1 MAIKKDSKV
10 IKLNSSRGIL
20 GVDRKYM
27 IIAIIIA
34 IGIGLFLAFRPNA
47 YKISMN
53 GEFIGAIKDKRV
65 IEGAKDTV
73 ITQLKSLYGTEV
85 EFEEDLEV
93 ERYRAKKKDY
103 IDQSYLI
110 SCMRSKMDI
119 LIGFKEIFIEGESV
133 GIVASQADVETLKD
147 ELKKKYYGDK
157 EIEVEFGKEVE
168 VKDVFAKEED
178 LISMDKLVQKC
189 ATTTPKSITYTVQA
203 GDTLSGIASKYNTTI
218 ESIINANKGFSNQ
231 TVLQLGQVINAN
243 INEALL
249 PLNIVESK
257 NVVDTNAENTENVGD
272 NNSTDN
278 AENTQLEDQKIES
291 TS

>member
-1 MAIKKDSKV
+1 MAIRKDSKV
-10 IKLNSSRGIL
+10 IKLNSSRGIF
-20 GVDRKYM
+20 GVDKRGM
-27 IIAIIIA
+27 IIAIIVA
-34 IGIGLFLAFRPNA
+34 IVIGLFLAFKPNA

-110 SCMRSKMDI
+110 SSMRNKMDI
-119 LIGFKEIFIEGESV
+119 LIGFKEIFVEGESV
-133 GIVASQADVETLKD
+133 GIVASQAEVETLKD

-157 EIEVEFGKEVE
+157 EVEVEFGKQVE

-189 ATTTPKSITYTVQA
+189 STTTPKSITYTVQP

-218 ESIINANKGFSNQ
+218 DSIISANKGFSSQ

-249 PLNIVESK
+249 PLTIVESK
-257 NVVDTNAENTENVGD
+257 QAADTDADSTQSEEQKAEG
-272 NNSTDN
+272 
-278 AENTQLEDQKIES
+278 

>member
-1 MAIKKDSKV
+1 MAIRKDSKV
-10 IKLNSSRGIL
+10 IKLSSSRGIL

-85 EFEEDLEV
+85 EFEEDLEI

-119 LIGFKEIFIEGESV
+119 LIGFKEIFVEGESV

-157 EIEVEFGKEVE
+157 EIEVEFGKQVE

-189 ATTTPKSITYTVQA
+189 STTTPKSITYTVQP

-218 ESIINANKGFSNQ
+218 ESIISANKGFSSQ

-257 NVVDTNAENTENVGD
+257 NVVDTNAENTENAGD
-272 NNSTDN
+272 NHSTDN
-278 AENTQLEDQKIES
+278 TQSENQKAES

>member
-1 MAIKKDSKV
+1 MAIKRDSKV
-10 IKLNSSRGIL
+10 IRLNNPKGIF
-20 GVDRKYM
+20 GVDRRVM
-27 IIAIIIA
+27 TIAIIVAA
-34 IGIGLFLAFRPNA
+34 IIGLLLAFMPNA

-85 EFEEDLEV
+85 KFEEELEIQ
-93 ERYRAKKKDY
+93 RYRAKKKDY

-110 SCMRSKMDI
+110 SCMRKKMDV
-119 LIGFKEIFIEGESV
+119 LIGFKELLIDGESV
-133 GIVASQADVETLKD
+133 GIIASDQDVQTLKN
-147 ELKKKYYGDK
+147 ELKKRYYGNSDV
-157 EIEVEFGKEVE
+157 EVEFGKKVE
-168 VKDVFAKEED
+168 VKDIFAKEDD

-218 ESIINANKGFSNQ
+218 ESIISANEGFTSQ
-231 TVLQLGQVINAN
+231 TVLQVGQTINAN

-249 PLNIVESK
+249 PLEIVEVHHTADADTDVE
-257 NVVDTNAENTENVGD
+257 NVNTE
-272 NNSTDN
+272 
-278 AENTQLEDQKIES
+278 A
-291 TS
+291 

>member
-1 MAIKKDSKV
+1 MAIRKDSKV

-119 LIGFKEIFIEGESV
+119 LIGFKEIFVEGESV
-133 GIVASQADVETLKD
+133 GIVASEADVETLKD

-218 ESIINANKGFSNQ
+218 ESIINANKGFSSQ

-257 NVVDTNAENTENVGD
+257 NVVDTNAENTENAGN

-278 AENTQLEDQKIES
+278 AENTQLEDQKVES

>member
-1 MAIKKDSKV
+1 MAIRRDSKV

-20 GVDRKYM
+20 GVDRRYM
-27 IIAIIIA
+27 IIAIIVA
-34 IGIGLFLAFRPNA
+34 SVIGLFLAFKPNA

-85 EFEEDLEV
+85 KFEEDLEV

-119 LIGFKEIFIEGESV
+119 LIGFKEVFVEGESV
-133 GIVASQADVETLKD
+133 GIVASEADVETLKD

-157 EIEVEFGKEVE
+157 EIEVEFGKQVE
-168 VKDVFAKEED
+168 VKDIFAKEED

-218 ESIINANKGFSNQ
+218 DSIISANKGFSSQ

-249 PLNIVESK
+249 PLNIIESK
-257 NVVDTNAENTENVGD
+257 NVVDTNAEPTENAGD

-278 AENTQLEDQKIES
+278 AENTQS
-291 TS
+291 

>member
-1 MAIKKDSKV
+1 MAIRRDSKV

-20 GVDRKYM
+20 GVDRRHM
-27 IIAIIIA
+27 IIAIIVA
-34 IGIGLFLAFRPNA
+34 SVIGLFLAFRPNA

-85 EFEEDLEV
+85 KFEEDLEV

-119 LIGFKEIFIEGESV
+119 LIGFKEVFVEGESV
-133 GIVASQADVETLKD
+133 GIVASQADVETLKN

-157 EIEVEFGKEVE
+157 EIEVEFGKQVE
-168 VKDVFAKEED
+168 VKDIFAKEED

-218 ESIINANKGFSNQ
+218 ESIISANKGFSSQ

-257 NVVDTNAENTENVGD
+257 NVVDTNAEPVENAGD

-278 AENTQLEDQKIES
+278 AENTQS
-291 TS
+291 

>member
-1 MAIKKDSKV
+1 MAIRKDSKV
-10 IKLNSSRGIL
+10 IKLNSSRGIF
-20 GVDRKYM
+20 GVDKRGM
-27 IIAIIIA
+27 IIAIIVA
-34 IGIGLFLAFRPNA
+34 IVIGLFLAFKPNA

-110 SCMRSKMDI
+110 SSMRSKMDI
-119 LIGFKEIFIEGESV
+119 LIGFKEIFVEGESV
-133 GIVASQADVETLKD
+133 GIVASQAEVETLKD

-157 EIEVEFGKEVE
+157 EVEVEFGKQVE

-189 ATTTPKSITYTVQA
+189 STTTPKSITYTVQP

-218 ESIINANKGFSNQ
+218 DSIISANKGFSSQ

-249 PLNIVESK
+249 PLTIVESK
-257 NVVDTNAENTENVGD
+257 QVADTDA
-272 NNSTDN
+272 
-278 AENTQLEDQKIES
+278 ES
-291 TS
+291 TQSEEQKVEGTS

>member
-1 MAIKKDSKV
+1 MAIRKDSKV
-10 IKLNSSRGIL
+10 IKLNSSRGIF
-20 GVDRKYM
+20 GVDKRGM
-27 IIAIIIA
+27 IIAIIVA
-34 IGIGLFLAFRPNA
+34 IVIGLFLAFKPNA

-110 SCMRSKMDI
+110 SSMRSKMDI
-119 LIGFKEIFIEGESV
+119 LIGFKEIFVEGESV
-133 GIVASQADVETLKD
+133 GIVASQAEVETLKD

-157 EIEVEFGKEVE
+157 EVEVEFGKQVE

-189 ATTTPKSITYTVQA
+189 STTTPKSITYTVQP

-218 ESIINANKGFSNQ
+218 DSIISANKGFSSQ

-249 PLNIVESK
+249 PLTIVESK
-257 NVVDTNAENTENVGD
+257 QATDTDV
-272 NNSTDN
+272 
-278 AENTQLEDQKIES
+278 ES
-291 TS
+291 TQSEEQKAEGTS

>member
-1 MAIKKDSKV
+1 MAIRRDSKV

-20 GVDRKYM
+20 GVDRRHM
-27 IIAIIIA
+27 IIAIIVA
-34 IGIGLFLAFRPNA
+34 SVIGLFFAFKPNA

-85 EFEEDLEV
+85 KFEEDLEV

-119 LIGFKEIFIEGESV
+119 LIGFKEVFVEGESV

-157 EIEVEFGKEVE
+157 EIEVEFGKQVE
-168 VKDVFAKEED
+168 VKDIFAKEED

-218 ESIINANKGFSNQ
+218 DSIISANKGFSSQ

-257 NVVDTNAENTENVGD
+257 NVVDTNAEPTENAGD

-278 AENTQLEDQKIES
+278 AENTQS
-291 TS
+291 